1 MPLFYFH
8 FGDDD
13 GSDFDDGIEFPSIE
27 AAYLGA
33 YHAAIDLWA
42 EARHQGR
49 DLSGE
54 RFIIRDAQ
62 GQVVLEL
69 PLVEVLGSNTAS

>member
-13 GSDFDDGIEFPSIE
+13 GSGDDDGIEFPSIE
-27 AAYLGA
+27 AAYLDA
-33 YHAAIDLWA
+33 YHAAIDMWA

-49 DLSGE
+49 DPGFDC
-54 RFIIRDAQ
+54 FIIKDAQ

-69 PLVEVLGSNTAS
+69 PFVEVLGSNTAS